1 VKISNNTLATS
12 VPSLQALANQELEI
26 EATFVVAEALK
37 KIQDALTTYN
47 KLRQDT
53 VKNKCQKNEDGTP
66 KMLSEDQVLMTE
78 EGLADIAKLGDLEV
92 DLQFEQIPLSTFKGS
107 KLKPADMSNLLWL
120 VKK

>member
-1 VKISNNTLATS
+1 MKISNNTLATS
-12 VPSLQALANQELEI
+12 IPSLQALANQELEI